1 MDFETIDKLYCI
13 YMIKYDTRYI
23 ITHSRKIA
31 DKVYDALCDYNR
43 RISPKQW
50 NKYGAD
56 YFNIYHLLYFCVK
69 IGDTFRHITNRKRF
83 TLQDLETYALYMDLG
98 TEDILIRFGIKQKT
112 PRDSWSCFGWRN
124 KSETTSKDFLLG

>member
-13 YMIKYDTRYI
+13 YMIKYDNRYI

-31 DKVYDALCDYNR
+31 EKVYDIVCDYNK

-69 IGDTFRHITNRKRF
+69 IGDTFRHITNEKRF
-83 TLQDLETYALYMDLG
+83 TLQDLESYALYGDLDK
-98 TEDILIRFGIKQKT
+98 EDILIRFGIKQKP
-112 PRDSWSCFGWRN
+112 PRDSWSCFGCRKN
-124 KSETTSKDFLLG
+124 PETTSTDFLLG